1 VDWGSLGANT
11 GIIVVDEK
19 KNIKRRAGAAS
30 RRRRAMLKAL
40 LLLPLLGAAL
50 LSLVPNRSV
59 DLMRHVA
66 SLFAAATML
75 CAALLLVSFDP
86 ASAEFQ
92 FFETRPW
99 NPRVGS
105 HLALG
110 IDGIS
115 LPMVVLATVLCF
127 VAIFSSSGIRSGAKL
142 YFSLLLILETSL
154 LIVFTARDWSLF
166 YVCWELTLIP
176 LFFLIDRLGGAN
188 RHRAALNFVL
198 YTLGGSVFMLIALLL
213 LYDVAPGHSFAMADM
228 AAGSAQLPVRTQV
241 LVFLGLLLGF
251 GVKMPIVPL
260 HGWLPLAHVEAPSP
274 ISILLSGILLKMG
287 AYGLIRAAATLPAA
301 VQALQDGLA
310 LLALISL
317 IYGAVLAWRQ
327 TDLKAMIAY
336 SSISHMGV
344 VLLGIAAL
352 NPAGLSGALT
362 QMVAHGLTA
371 GLLFLL
377 IGLLYE
383 RTHSR
388 DLAAYG
394 SLNRFAPRFAGF
406 IVFTLLASVGLPGSA
421 GFIAELQVL
430 IGAYRRWG
438 GLAGAA
444 VGRCPDLRSL
454 RPARHSLPVDRS
466 RAAVRCAAGRRRPV
480 CRPQSRGV
488 CGGVAVDRGNCR
500 HRFLPGAFALADGLV
515 AGQAGRTVRSLSEF
529 ICSSGK
535 RRCRACRCFAARTCL
550 PAAHC
555 PSSAGAGAAA

>member
-1 VDWGSLGANT
+1 VAANT
-11 GIIVVDEK
+11 GIIVVHEK
-19 KNIKRRAGAAS
+19 KNFKRGGGATCGW
-30 RRRRAMLKAL
+30 RQAMLKTL
-40 LLLPLLGAAL
+40 LLMPLLGTGL
-50 LSLVPNRSV
+50 LALVPKRNF
-59 DLMRHVA
+59 DLLRHLA
-66 SLFAAATML
+66 SIVAAATML
-75 CAALLLVSFDP
+75 GAGLLLLDFDP
-86 ASAEFQ
+86 ASAEIQ

-105 HLALG
+105 SLALG

-115 LPMVVLATVLCF
+115 LPMVLLATLLCF
-127 VAIFSSSGIRSGAKL
+127 VAIFSSTGIRHGAKL

-154 LIVFTARDWSLF
+154 LVVFTARDWSLF

-176 LFFLIDRLGGAN
+176 LFFLVDRLGGAN

-228 AAGSAQLPVRTQV
+228 AAGGAQLPVHTQV

-301 VQALQDGLA
+301 AQALQGWLAVLA
-310 LLALISL
+310 LVSL

-327 TDLKAMIAY
+327 VDLKAMIAY

-388 DLAAYG
+388 DLADHG
-394 SLNRFAPRFAGF
+394 SLNRIAPRFAIF
-406 IVFTLLASVGLPGSA
+406 IIFAVLASVGLPGSA

-430 IGAYRRWG
+430 VGAYSRWG
-438 GLAGAA
+438 AWLVLLSITLLISAAYALRVIRCLSTGPERPFAAVPAGVVWFADLTRGECAAAWLLAVGVVAIGVYPAPLLRLMASSLVSLAG
-444 VGRCPDLRSL
+444 
-454 RPARHSLPVDRS
+454 
-466 RAAVRCAAGRRRPV
+466 
-480 CRPQSRGV
+480 QFGV
-488 CGGVAVDRGNCR
+488 
-500 HRFLPGAFALADGLV
+500 
-515 AGQAGRTVRSLSEF
+515 
-529 ICSSGK
+529 
-535 RRCRACRCFAARTCL
+535 
-550 PAAHC
+550 
-555 PSSAGAGAAA
+555 